1 MQTFNPYEAPQSA
14 FADSA
19 VAESDDRRGPWR
31 DGPDLIAVRDS
42 HLPGRCVKCNAPGE
56 TRLKKTYYW
65 HSAWWL
71 LLVLFNLLIYAIVA
85 MIVRK
90 NCRLE
95 ASLCAQHAK
104 RRSRLIVA
112 AFCCLGGFA
121 LALFF
126 GIAHNSGPLFAL
138 AVAALLGSI
147 VTAMIAS
154 RTLYPKRIGERY
166 ARFGGAAQEFL
177 ATLPRFRD
185 TGV

>member
-14 FADSA
+14 FADTST
-19 VAESDDRRGPWR
+19 ESDDRHGPWR
-31 DGPDLIAVRDS
+31 DGPDLVALRDT
-42 HLPGRCVKCNAPGE
+42 HLPGRCVKCNAPGHA
-56 TRLKKTYYW
+56 RLKKTYYW

-95 ASLCAQHAK
+95 ASLCEHHAR
-104 RRSRLIVA
+104 RRSRLIGA
-112 AFCCLGGFA
+112 AFACLGAFV

-126 GIAHNSGPLFAL
+126 GIAHDSGPLLAL
-138 AVAALLGSI
+138 AGAAALGAI
-147 VTAMIAS
+147 VVGMIAS

-166 ARFGGAAQEFL
+166 ARFGGAGNAFL
-177 ATLPRFRD
+177 GGLPRFRD